1 MKQIM
6 QKAAQTKLFV
16 EIKNFYIK
24 YERLIMPAFLVL
36 GFVLDAITFKAIDI
50 NTTFLLLSVHAVI
63 VGFCI
68 VYLRFRAER
77 WQEKEG
83 RVLNYGDIV
92 APVLMQF
99 SLGALLSMVMIF
111 YTFAGAVGVSW
122 PFLAMLGFLALSN
135 EIFKE
140 YYLKPLVQFVVYFF
154 VLSALFS
161 LILPFRFHSISAWL
175 FIAAGLLGLL
185 VIFGF
190 TWLLGKSL
198 PHVRA
203 LQKRTLKYSGGI
215 LVIVFLFYFLNIIPP
230 VPLSLRESSVYHRVA
245 RVGND
250 YEVDRER
257 QSIFNFLV
265 PGYTVHAAPGQKIYV
280 FSAIFAPSELY
291 TDVIHHWQ
299 WKNPETGEWQSMSK
313 AAYSLL
319 GGRTD
324 GYRGY
329 SFISINIPEGKWRV
343 DLETPRGQVIGRIKF
358 RVVHVAKPWEIETFV
373 K

>member
-1 MKQIM
+1 MKQIF
-6 QKAAQTKLFV
+6 QKAAQTRLFV
-16 EIKNFYIK
+16 ATKNFYTK

-36 GFVLDAITFKAIDI
+36 GFVLDAITFKAIDV

-63 VGFCI
+63 VGLCI
-68 VYLRFRAER
+68 AYLRFRAER
-77 WQEKEG
+77 WQAKEG
-83 RVLNYGDIV
+83 KVLNYGDIV

-111 YTFAGAVGVSW
+111 YTFAGAIGVSW
-122 PFLAMLGFLALSN
+122 PFLIMLAFLALSN

-140 YYLKPLVQFVVYFF
+140 YYLKPMVQFVVYFF

-161 LILPFRFHSISAWL
+161 LILPFRFHSISPWL
-175 FIAAGLLGLL
+175 FIAAGLLGLAF
-185 VIFGF
+185 IYGF
-190 TWLLGKSL
+190 TSLLGKSL

-203 LQKRTLKYSGGI
+203 LQKRTMKYSGSI
-215 LVIVFLFYFLNIIPP
+215 LAIVFLFYFLNIIPP
-230 VPLSLRESSVYHRVA
+230 VPLSLREADVYHRVSRA
-245 RVGND
+245 GNG
-250 YEVDRER
+250 YEVDREK
-257 QSIFNFLV
+257 QSIFRLLV
-265 PGYTVHAAPGQKIYV
+265 PGYTVHVSPGQKLYV

-299 WKNPETGEWQSMSK
+299 WKNPETGEWESRSK

-329 SFISINIPEGKWRV
+329 SFISMSIPEGKWRV
-343 DLETPRGQVIGRIKF
+343 DLETPRGQVIGRTSF
-358 RVVHVAKPWEIETFV
+358 RVVHVEAPWELETIV